1 MSVPTTVHAI
11 VPLSLLEAIRNL
23 DTPPNDGLPAELSEE
38 AFAKRL
44 GLSPTVAAQIE
55 RYREA
60 LEQGT
65 MISEAEGVQV
75 FRLAGRRS
83 DAELVYADAGRRAAR
98 HAVRLRV
105 ARPAVL
111 TAILPSASRRRAGQ
125 RRAARALD
133 QVFGV
138 RLDSEGGTVWMRV
151 ERSLA
156 MRAGFAGSGCEFYR
170 SLALELLRLT
180 SGFEGT
186 LFHPE
191 CEQRGAIECRWTVAD
206 ADGSGGK
213 D

>member
-38 AFAKRL
+38 AFTKRL

-60 LEQGT
+60 LEHGT
-65 MISEAEGVQV
+65 LISDAEGVQV
-75 FRLAGRRS
+75 FRLAGRRT
-83 DAELVYADAGRRAAR
+83 DADLVYADAGRRAAR

-111 TAILPSASRRRAGQ
+111 TSVLPSAAKRRAGQ
-125 RRAARALD
+125 RRAARALQ

-138 RLDSEGGTVWMRV
+138 RLDLDGGTLVMRV
-151 ERSLA
+151 DRSLA
-156 MRAGFAGSGCEFYR
+156 VRAGFAGSGCEFYR
-170 SLALELLRLT
+170 SLAMELLRLT
-180 SGFEGT
+180 SGFEGA

-191 CEQRGAIECRWTVAD
+191 CEQSGALECRWTVAD
-206 ADGSGGK
+206 ADGSW
-213 D
+213 

>member
-1 MSVPTTVHAI
+1 MSHPTTVHAI

-65 MISEAEGVQV
+65 LISEAEGVQV

-98 HAVRLRV
+98 HAARLRV
-105 ARPAVL
+105 GRPAVL
-111 TAILPSASRRRAGQ
+111 TAILPSASKRRAGQ
-125 RRAARALD
+125 RRAMRALD

-138 RLDSEGGTVWMRV
+138 RLDADGGALWMRV
-151 ERSLA
+151 DRSLA
-156 MRAGFAGSGCEFYR
+156 VQAGFAGPGCEFYR

-191 CEQRGAIECRWTVAD
+191 CEQNGAIVCRWTVAD
-206 ADGSGGK
+206 ADGSW
-213 D
+213 